1 MTDLFSK
8 FDPLIELRRS
18 LLATGQEDPF
28 NLVMERV
35 ISPTVAV
42 CNGRETI
49 LLGTYNYMGM
59 TFDPDVIEAGKQ
71 ALDDFGAGTTGSRVL
86 NGTYAGHRAVRSEE
100 HTSELQSL

>member
-35 ISPTVAV
+35 TRRGAAKNAPLVAISQCLP
-42 CNGRETI
+42 
-49 LLGTYNYMGM
+49 
-59 TFDPDVIEAGKQ
+59 P
-71 ALDDFGAGTTGSRVL
+71 S
-86 NGTYAGHRAVRSEE
+86 
-100 HTSELQSL
+100 